1 MVTGP
6 SIIKDENAS
15 LTGWVYIDV
24 ADRDLGGYVE
34 DAKRTVESQ
43 LKLPEGYTLVWTGQY
58 EFMQRVKARLKIVV
72 PITLA
77 IIIVMIFMNFGSIG
91 ETIIVLLSL
100 PFALTGSFWLMH
112 ILTWMHPENPF
123 NLSIAVWVGIIAL
136 AGVAAETGIIM
147 IVYLDEA
154 FHMFQKMGRMRHQY
168 DLLAAI
174 TYGAVQRIRPKL
186 MTVMCILMGLIPL
199 LWAHGAGAD
208 VMRRIAVPM
217 IGGVITSSIL
227 TLEIVPAIYSIWR
240 GRQVQKVKLRP
251 RRSDESV
258 IYSCPFHPEEKD
270 SHHRQCSHCGMYL
283 QEEVESRIVQS

>member
-1 MVTGP
+1 
-6 SIIKDENAS
+6 
-15 LTGWVYIDV
+15 
-24 ADRDLGGYVE
+24 
-34 DAKRTVESQ
+34 
-43 LKLPEGYTLVWTGQY
+43 
-58 EFMQRVKARLKIVV
+58 
-72 PITLA
+72 
-77 IIIVMIFMNFGSIG
+77 
-91 ETIIVLLSL
+91 
-100 PFALTGSFWLMH
+100 
-112 ILTWMHPENPF
+112 
-123 NLSIAVWVGIIAL
+123 VGVIAL
-136 AGVAAETGIIM
+136 AGVAAETGVIM

-154 FHMFQKMGRMRHQY
+154 FHMFRKMGRMRHQY

-240 GRQVQKVKLRP
+240 GRQVPKVKLRP
-251 RRSDESV
+251 RKSGESAT
-258 IYSCPFHPEEKD
+258 YSCPFHPEERD